1 MSILNF
7 IHALSHPFETIA
19 NIIKSQHAEMAC
31 SLRKNIFEQKA
42 IRLTE
47 QALHSEFCGITTEKY
62 CKEEIIVSLTSYGK
76 RINDVYLAI
85 ESIMQGSLK
94 PNRIFLWLSEE
105 EFSKATLP
113 ITLQKQME
121 RGLEIRFCK
130 DIRSFKKLIFALKEC
145 PNATII
151 TIDDDAI
158 YNFDFVENLLAAHK
172 RIANCI
178 WANRI
183 NEMTYTDNGTL
194 KSYLHWNGTIKTNP
208 INVKNNFF
216 TGVGGVLYPPHSL
229 HKEVFNEDVFMDI
242 CPTADDIWFNAMAR
256 LNGTEIHKITAHS
269 SIDEVFLVNDKLQSG
284 GLCVKNNDPND
295 CRNDKQI
302 KAVFEKY
309 GLLNQ

>member
-19 NIIKSQHAEMAC
+19 NIIKSQYAEMAC
-31 SLRKNIFEQKA
+31 SLRQNIFEQKA

-94 PNRIFLWLSEE
+94 PNRIFLWLSKE

-130 DIRSFKKLIFALKEC
+130 DVRSFKKLIYALKEYPDAC
-145 PNATII
+145 II
-151 TIDDDAI
+151 TIDDDLI
-158 YNFDFVENLLAAHK
+158 YNFDLVENLVNAHK
-172 RIANCI
+172 SNPNCI

-183 NEMTYTDNGTL
+183 NEMTFADNGAL
-194 KSYLHWNGTIKTNP
+194 KSYLQWNGSIKEDSGN
-208 INVKNNFF
+208 IRNHFF
-216 TGVGGVLYPPHSL
+216 TSGGGTLFPPKSF
-229 HKEVFNEDVFMDI
+229 HKEVFNEDTFMNI
-242 CPTADDIWFNAMAR
+242 CPTADDVWFNAMAR